1 MMLGSLI
8 SPPPL
13 SSPSLH
19 LTRPLSNA
27 VLLYAPIF
35 PTQALHLHHH
45 LTPPKPPGRCGCIVF
60 ALKKRNARGRGGS
73 GGNGKAT
80 VLEAE
85 VVDKDENE
93 EKFEFSEDDDD
104 DELDFL
110 DDFDDDVN
118 DDDDEEEEEEV
129 EEEFEGTKYGKLKSW
144 MKKKPTGFGE
154 GKEYDTLLEEK
165 LLEEIEQ
172 SRIAQ
177 FANIN
182 RLKLEASRPMS
193 KKLEKAPE
201 VIPSGIRVLI
211 TNLPKKRNILR
222 DLKSAFKEV
231 SGIISIS
238 PMVSGNKKTRDPICK
253 GLAYVY
259 FKSMDEANRFI
270 DLFSGQTVTFGKA
283 VKKLKYELVNSSYSD
298 DKETRD
304 EKKKTHAQAT
314 TVTCGKGE
322 KKLKYE
328 LVSSSDSDDKETRD
342 EKKKTRAQATTV
354 AFGKVEKLK
363 YELVNSSDSD
373 DKESR
378 DAKKQTCAQAML
390 MDIVVEGRKRVDSN
404 NNELSLSLWEDD
416 DPESFQEI
424 MDEVPTE
431 DSETSTASQQDYG
444 TESNLESTSDLSP
457 SVDTKKKNEADKK
470 SKVKKK
476 KKTGK
481 SPALS
486 ITGAAKRLKLKEKAM
501 LAGVFSKYA
510 KEFNPASEGR

>member
-1 MMLGSLI
+1 MMLGGLI
-8 SPPPL
+8 SRPPL

-27 VLLYAPIF
+27 VLLSATIF
-35 PTQALHLHHH
+35 PTQTLHLHHH

-73 GGNGKAT
+73 GGNGGGNGKAT

-85 VVDKDENE
+85 VVDKDEDE
-93 EKFEFSEDDDD
+93 EELEFSEDDD

-110 DDFDDDVN
+110 DVFDDDVN
-118 DDDDEEEEEEV
+118 DDDEEEEE

-154 GKEYDTLLEEK
+154 GKEYDTSLEEK

-177 FANIN
+177 LANIN

-211 TNLPKKRNILR
+211 TNLPKKRNIHR

-259 FKSMDEANRFI
+259 FKSMDDANRFI

-283 VKKLKYELVNSSYSD
+283 VKKLKYELVNSSDSD

-304 EKKKTHAQAT
+304 EKKKTCAQAT
-314 TVTCGKGE
+314 TVTSGKGE

-328 LVSSSDSDDKETRD
+328 LVSSNDSDDKETRD
-342 EKKKTRAQATTV
+342 EKKKTRAQATAV

-378 DAKKQTCAQAML
+378 DAKKQTRAQATL
-390 MDIVVEGRKRVDSN
+390 MDIVVEGQKRVDSN
-404 NNELSLSLWEDD
+404 NNELSLSLREDD

-444 TESNLESTSDLSP
+444 TESSLESTSDLSP
-457 SVDTKKKNEADKK
+457 SAKTKKKNEADKK
-470 SKVKKK
+470 SKVKK